1 MANKSVKLRFSFNA
15 FRCICRLHKHF
26 KSISLTFLYIIFSS
40 FTLLRYYVLRIYDV
54 VYPLV
59 TKLIDYSCKQ
69 INIELKFSSEN
80 FSPLLFKLVCFT
92 SKMFQLRKHS
102 EKRNSFKGC
111 FVNCVYIYI
120 YFSLFLPLYTHTH
133 THTLIFRYIIKR
145 KISLELSSVV
155 VVFVG
160 HLKEPFT
167 Y

>member
-1 MANKSVKLRFSFNA
+1 MHFGA
-15 FRCICRLHKHF
+15 FVVYINILNPFLLHFCILF
-26 KSISLTFLYIIFSS
+26 FFFYVI
-40 FTLLRYYVLRIYDV
+40 TLLRYYVLRIYDV

-69 INIELKFSSEN
+69 INIELKFSSEH

-120 YFSLFLPLYTHTH
+120 FLSLSFFLYTDTH
-133 THTLIFRYIIKR
+133 TYL
-145 KISLELSSVV
+145 
-155 VVFVG
+155 
-160 HLKEPFT
+160 
-167 Y
+167 

>member
-40 FTLLRYYVLRIYDV
+40 FTLLHYYVLRIYDV

-59 TKLIDYSCKQ
+59 TKLIDYSYKQ
-69 INIELKFSSEN
+69 INIELKFSSEH

-120 YFSLFLPLYTHTH
+120 YFFLFLLLY
-133 THTLIFRYIIKR
+133 THTLIFRYIIKC